1 MNREVIEEFTSEKGI
16 KVILEYDRERDIY
29 VMTIFKNTGKI
40 VFQGDLNEIQKQAER
55 FFVNS
60 LKSIKNKME
69 IALLEDMYRKGS
81 NY

>member
-69 IALLEDMYRKGS
+69 IALLEDMYKKGS

>member
-1 MNREVIEEFTSEKGI
+1 MNREVIEEFTSDKGI
-16 KVILEYDRERDIY
+16 KVVLEYDRERDIY
-29 VMTIFKNTGKI
+29 VMTIFKDTGKI

-81 NY
+81 SY